1 MALSTLAC
9 KRRSTG
15 KDGGSLGITGSAGMR
30 NPHDFRH
37 ADRWLLYHGK
47 IAVPI
52 GNGDYRYGPD
62 VFVDFL
68 PSRPLGSASVRLRDR
83 EMTRLWAGL

>member
-1 MALSTLAC
+1 
-9 KRRSTG
+9 
-15 KDGGSLGITGSAGMR
+15 MR

-37 ADRWLLYHGK
+37 ADRWLLYHGE

-52 GNGDYRYGPD
+52 GNGDYRYDPD
-62 VFVDFL
+62 MFVDLL
-68 PSRPLGSASVRLRDR
+68 PSRPLGSACVRLRDR